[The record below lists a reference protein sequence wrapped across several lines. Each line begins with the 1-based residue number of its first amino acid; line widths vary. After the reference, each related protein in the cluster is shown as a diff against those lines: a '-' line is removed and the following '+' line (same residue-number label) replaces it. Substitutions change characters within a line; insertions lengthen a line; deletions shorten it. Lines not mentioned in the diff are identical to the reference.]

1 MIIVAILAL
10 SGVVLAAI
18 YAVFVGLPSFPPEVT
33 NVINTVSTYL
43 SQGIKVLMS
52 FVYGDV
58 VVAMLGLTVALVG
71 VYGAYKFVMWIAE
84 KIPMFG
90 VSD

>member
-1 MIIVAILAL
+1 MILVAILAL
-10 SGVVLAAI
+10 SFVVLTAV
-18 YAVFVGLPSFPPEVT
+18 YATFVGLPSFPPEVS
-33 NVINTVSTYL
+33 NVIDTVSVYL
-43 SQGIKVLMS
+43 QQGTKVLMS

-58 VVAMLGLTVALVG
+58 VVAMLGLTVAIVG
-71 VYGAYKFVMWIAE
+71 VYGAYKFVMWVAE